1 MTEVL
6 MSLSLAGFSFMMT
19 VIWGPPLIRVL
30 RHFKVGE
37 TIRIDGPER
46 HYNKLGTPTMG
57 GVMIILPVVLITV
70 MLNASGLIGFDV
82 LGRSIH
88 TIRLSARECSCELF

>member
-1 MTEVL
+1 MTDVL

-37 TIRIDGPER
+37 TIPW
-46 HYNKLGTPTMG
+46 
-57 GVMIILPVVLITV
+57 
-70 MLNASGLIGFDV
+70 A
-82 LGRSIH
+82 
-88 TIRLSARECSCELF
+88 A